1 MNGNIPRMD
10 YRQYRAA
17 RRLVHECCNYDSG
30 NCLLL
35 EDGEPCVCVQSI
47 SYSLLCRWFTAAV
60 LPLDEALEAALLR
73 RGSRKRCAVCG
84 AFFFPKSNRGKYCP
98 DCAGRMKRINA
109 AKRKRKQ
116 REKCHALGHF
126 NPAGNRPIPH
136 RKRVICAAV
145 RPFHPF
151 AEERLAGQR
160 GTDIH
165 CLPHSR
171 DSGNAG

>member
-60 LPLDEALEAALLR
+60 LPLDEALEAALMR
-73 RGSRKRCAVCG
+73 RGCWIVRRGDKQIQIKKGLPQSFKGYDSNGYSLFYAVTT
-84 AFFFPKSNRGKYCP
+84 
-98 DCAGRMKRINA
+98 
-109 AKRKRKQ
+109 
-116 REKCHALGHF
+116 
-126 NPAGNRPIPH
+126 
-136 RKRVICAAV
+136 V
-145 RPFHPF
+145 
-151 AEERLAGQR
+151 
-160 GTDIH
+160 
-165 CLPHSR
+165 
-171 DSGNAG
+171 